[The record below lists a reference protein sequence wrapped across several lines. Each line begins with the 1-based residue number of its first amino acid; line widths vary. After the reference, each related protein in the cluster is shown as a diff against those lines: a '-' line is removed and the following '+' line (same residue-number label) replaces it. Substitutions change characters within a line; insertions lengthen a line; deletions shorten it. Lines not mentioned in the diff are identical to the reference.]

1 MTFIKMCG
9 LRDEAVVDHAIALGV
24 DAVGF
29 VFADSPRRVSAEQ
42 AVRLRSRVPAATI
55 AVGVYV
61 RMPLDEVVATAR
73 AANLDHVQVHDLRSA
88 DDVRVLHEA
97 GLTVIRAVNTTGVET
112 ASAEAPSEDF
122 GADLLLVDGAVAGA
136 GVSWDWQDRSS
147 LPSGRWILAGGLTPD
162 NVARAVTTSGAW
174 GVDVSSGIESR
185 RGVKDPA
192 LMTAFAE
199 AVRHAP
205 RAGSASDGI

>member
-9 LRDEAVVDHAIALGV
+9 LRDEATVELAVGLHV

-29 VFADSPRRVSAEQ
+29 VFADSPRRVSADRAAQ
-42 AVRLRSRVPAATI
+42 LRSRVPAGTL

-61 RMPLDEVVATAR
+61 KVPLPQIITTAK

-88 DDVRVLHEA
+88 DDVRVLHDA
-97 GLTVIRAVNTTGVET
+97 GLTVIRAVNTGGGET
-112 ASAEAPSEDF
+112 LSEDF
-122 GADLLLVDGAVAGA
+122 GADLLLIDGAVAGA
-136 GVSWDWQDRSS
+136 GVTWDWQDRSA
-147 LPSGRWILAGGLTPD
+147 LPSGRWVLAGGLTPD
-162 NVARAVTTSGAW
+162 NVERAVRTSGAW
-174 GVDVSSGIESR
+174 GVDVSSGIESH

-199 AVRHAP
+199 AVRA
-205 RAGSASDGI
+205 AA

>member
-9 LRDEAVVDHAIALGV
+9 LQDEATVDLAVGLHV

-29 VFADSPRRVSAEQ
+29 VFADSPRRVSADR
-42 AVRLRSRVPAATI
+42 AARLRSRVPAGTL

-61 RMPLDEVVATAR
+61 RIPLDEIVATAK
-73 AANLDHVQVHDLRSA
+73 AASLDHVQVHDLRSA

-97 GLTVIRAVNTTGVET
+97 GLTVVRAVNTGGAET
-112 ASAEAPSEDF
+112 LSEDF

-136 GVSWDWQDRSS
+136 GVTWDWQDRSA
-147 LPSGRWILAGGLTPD
+147 LPPGRWILAGGLTPD
-162 NVARAVTTSGAW
+162 NVERAVRTSGAW

-199 AVRHAP
+199 AVRA
-205 RAGSASDGI
+205 AS